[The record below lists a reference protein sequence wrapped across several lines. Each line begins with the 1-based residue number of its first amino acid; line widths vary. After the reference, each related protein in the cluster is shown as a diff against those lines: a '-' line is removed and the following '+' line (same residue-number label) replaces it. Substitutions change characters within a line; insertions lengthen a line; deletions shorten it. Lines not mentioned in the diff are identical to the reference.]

1 MKKSSFEFRILQR
14 KRILATKPWLK
25 STGPKTKMGKD
36 VSKMNSLKLCPK
48 ANELM
53 KEAKELLWLQRKI
66 MKELKI

>member
-1 MKKSSFEFRILQR
+1 
-14 KRILATKPWLK
+14 
-25 STGPKTKMGKD
+25 MGKD

-66 MKELKI
+66 MKELRG